1 MTESNKEAL
10 RSAFDKAAADYDSLR
25 RMLIPHFDAFYGTA
39 LDLLEEAMESRAFRC
54 VDLGVG
60 TGLLSELILKRF
72 PLAEIEGID
81 FSSRMIEAGLARL
94 APFGTRMRFSI
105 ADYGE
110 CPLPAPV
117 DAVVSA
123 LSIHHLED
131 AAKRAL
137 FRRIHARLVPAAFSS
152 TPTSRSAASPRS
164 KTPINVAGKMT
175 CAPPELAKRISRR
188 RESARNSTGAPLSR
202 IRSHGSRRR
211 ASVSPTSDG
220 SGIASRCSMR
230 VDS

>member
-1 MTESNKEAL
+1 MTELNKEAL

-137 FRRIHARLVPAAFSS
+137 FRRIHDALSPGGIFINADQSLGCVAEVEDAYQRRWENDVRATGIGEADFAAARKRAELD
-152 TPTSRSAASPRS
+152 RSATFADQISWLEE
-164 KTPINVAGKMT
+164 AGFRF
-175 CAPPELAKRISRR
+175 ADIGWKRHRFTVFYARR
-188 RESARNSTGAPLSR
+188 
-202 IRSHGSRRR
+202 
-211 ASVSPTSDG
+211 
-220 SGIASRCSMR
+220 
-230 VDS
+230 